1 MIIFLQ
7 LLKQEQVS
15 SKVDLVDVDVGAGL
29 ELHHRLLPDCRE
41 HQGLP
46 WQGGRTISTMAFH
59 LTFDNKKEKKKK
71 DTVKYRNSKQPL
83 PKLVTIELNGDVGCG
98 A

>member
-1 MIIFLQ
+1 MIFFLQ
-7 LLKQEQVS
+7 LPKQEQVS
-15 SKVDLVDVDVGAGL
+15 SKVDLMDVDVGAGL
-29 ELHHRLLPDCRE
+29 ELHHRLLPNCRE

-59 LTFDNKKEKKKK
+59 LTFDNKKASNI
-71 DTVKYRNSKQPL
+71 VKYRNSKQPL

-98 A
+98 V

>member
-1 MIIFLQ
+1 MRIFFLQ

-15 SKVDLVDVDVGAGL
+15 SKVDLMDVDVGAGL

-46 WQGGRTISTMAFH
+46 WQWGRTISTTVFH
-59 LTFDNKKEKKKK
+59 LRLDNKKEKKREKH
-71 DTVKYRNSKQPL
+71 SQ
-83 PKLVTIELNGDVGCG
+83 I
-98 A
+98 

>member
-15 SKVDLVDVDVGAGL
+15 SKVDLMDVDVGAGL
-29 ELHHRLLPDCRE
+29 ELHHRLLPNCRE

-59 LTFDNKKEKKKK
+59 LTLDNKKESNI
-71 DTVKYRNSKQPL
+71 VKYRNSKQPL

-98 A
+98 V

>member
-15 SKVDLVDVDVGAGL
+15 SKVHLVDVDVGAGL

-59 LTFDNKKEKKKK
+59 LTLDNKKESNI
-71 DTVKYRNSKQPL
+71 VKYRNSKQPL

-98 A
+98 V

>member
-1 MIIFLQ
+1 MIFFLQ

-15 SKVDLVDVDVGAGL
+15 SKVDLMDVDVGAGL

-41 HQGLP
+41 HQGLA

-59 LTFDNKKEKKKK
+59 LTFDNKKESNI
-71 DTVKYRNSKQPL
+71 VKYRNSKQPL

-98 A
+98 V

>member
-1 MIIFLQ
+1 MRMRIFFLQ

-15 SKVDLVDVDVGAGL
+15 SKVDLMDVDVGAGL

-46 WQGGRTISTMAFH
+46 WQWGRTISTRVFH
-59 LTFDNKKEKKKK
+59 LRLDNKKEKKREKH
-71 DTVKYRNSKQPL
+71 SQ
-83 PKLVTIELNGDVGCG
+83 I
-98 A
+98 

>member
-1 MIIFLQ
+1 MRIFFLQ

-15 SKVDLVDVDVGAGL
+15 SKVDLMDVDVGAGL

-46 WQGGRTISTMAFH
+46 WQWGRTISTRVFH
-59 LTFDNKKEKKKK
+59 LTFDNKKEEKGEEH
-71 DTVKYRNSKQPL
+71 RQ
-83 PKLVTIELNGDVGCG
+83 I
-98 A
+98 

>member
-1 MIIFLQ
+1 MIFFLQ

-15 SKVDLVDVDVGAGL
+15 SKVDLMDVDVGAGL

-46 WQGGRTISTMAFH
+46 WQWGRTISTMAFH
-59 LTFDNKKEKKKK
+59 LTFDNRKASNI
-71 DTVKYRNSKQPL
+71 VKYRNSKQPL

-98 A
+98 V

>member
-15 SKVDLVDVDVGAGL
+15 SKVDLMDVDVGAGL

-41 HQGLP
+41 HQGLA

-59 LTFDNKKEKKKK
+59 LTFDNKKESNI
-71 DTVKYRNSKQPL
+71 VKYRNSKQPL

-98 A
+98 V

>member
-1 MIIFLQ
+1 MIFFLQ
-7 LLKQEQVS
+7 LPKQEQVS
-15 SKVDLVDVDVGAGL
+15 SKVDLMDVDVGAGL

-59 LTFDNKKEKKKK
+59 LTFDNKKESNI
-71 DTVKYRNSKQPL
+71 VKYRNSKQPL

-98 A
+98 V

>member
-1 MIIFLQ
+1 MIFFLQ

-15 SKVDLVDVDVGAGL
+15 SKVDLMDVDVGAGL

-46 WQGGRTISTMAFH
+46 WQWGRTVSTRVFH
-59 LTFDNKKEKKKK
+59 VT
-71 DTVKYRNSKQPL
+71 KQ
-83 PKLVTIELNGDVGCG
+83 KGENQSQLVTIELNGDVSCG
-98 A
+98 V

>member
-7 LLKQEQVS
+7 LQEQVS

-41 HQGLP
+41 HQGLA
-46 WQGGRTISTMAFH
+46 WQGGRTISTMTFH
-59 LTFDNKKEKKKK
+59 LTFDNKKESNI
-71 DTVKYRNSKQPL
+71 VKYRNSKQPL

-98 A
+98 V

>member
-41 HQGLP
+41 HQSLP

-59 LTFDNKKEKKKK
+59 LTFENKKESNI
-71 DTVKYRNSKQPL
+71 VKYRNSKQPL

-98 A
+98 V